1 MADAIT
7 LGSVVLALPLQH
19 GAALIVDG
27 NGANVAVCLGDIN
40 TSENTA
46 RLFAASPN
54 LLLAAEAFL
63 KCADRNTV
71 EANALRT
78 ICARAR
84 GQETT

>member
-1 MADAIT
+1 MSATLT
-7 LGSVVLALPLQH
+7 LGSVTLALPLRH

-27 NGANVAVCLGDIN
+27 NGANVAVCLGDID

-46 RLFAASPN
+46 RLFAASPD

-63 KCADRNTV
+63 ACADRNTT

-78 ICARAR
+78 AIARAR
-84 GQETT
+84 GGA